1 MRTPA
6 LNSCDSNEPN
16 WCSSGIKQ
24 TVKYVV
30 TVAVRQKAY
39 GVLRRRECI
48 PPGKKDYCGL
58 FVAPTTPHSCC
69 AHLKSASLGL
79 EAKAQGRH
87 RHGHTGGGGTS
98 RECPPWLKWCRV
110 GPEAHERFDSVPVP
124 KPQAKKTD
132 CLHLYLIVVEV
143 AINRKSVS
151 FHFCSCNHG
160 ELGPLPYS
168 CSTADRPG
176 QSSTVMFLLA
186 LGLQS
191 TAFIIWITWTE
202 WNCISTL
209 YSCTLLLANTNAG
222 RRFAVE
228 GFILFYISGRE
239 LGMGTQWRAIGCLQ
253 WPQQELA
260 LFLLLGN
267 GFFFFFGKNTAY

>member
-6 LNSCDSNEPN
+6 LNSCDSNESN

-30 TVAVRQKAY
+30 TVAVRQKAH

-48 PPGKKDYCGL
+48 PPRKEGL
-58 FVAPTTPHSCC
+58 LRTLRSPDHTTQLLCTPEICLPRAWGQSPGMTQTWPH
-69 AHLKSASLGL
+69 G
-79 EAKAQGRH
+79 G
-87 RHGHTGGGGTS
+87 GGGGGTS
-98 RECPPWLKWCRV
+98 RECSPWLKWCRV

-239 LGMGTQWRAIGCLQ
+239 LGMGTQWRSIGCLQ

-267 GFFFFFGKNTAY
+267 FFFFFFW